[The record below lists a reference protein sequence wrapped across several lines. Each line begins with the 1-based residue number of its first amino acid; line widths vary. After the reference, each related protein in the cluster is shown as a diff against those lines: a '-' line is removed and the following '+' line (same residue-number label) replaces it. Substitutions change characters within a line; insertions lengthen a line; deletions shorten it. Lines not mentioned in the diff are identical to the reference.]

1 MTDISK
7 LVYGSEQEQKSFQFI
22 IRDLLSSIFANP
34 RPRVSAV
41 HYLCFSFAADEL
53 FPESSC
59 PCWKEA
65 WASHMMLKLAFSGS
79 QARGEGS

>member
-7 LVYGSEQEQKSFQFI
+7 LVCGSEQEQKSFEFI

-34 RPRVSAV
+34 RAWVSTV

-59 PCWKEA
+59 PCSKEA
-65 WASHMMLKLAFSGS
+65 WASHTMLKLAFSGS
-79 QARGEGS
+79 QVRGEGS